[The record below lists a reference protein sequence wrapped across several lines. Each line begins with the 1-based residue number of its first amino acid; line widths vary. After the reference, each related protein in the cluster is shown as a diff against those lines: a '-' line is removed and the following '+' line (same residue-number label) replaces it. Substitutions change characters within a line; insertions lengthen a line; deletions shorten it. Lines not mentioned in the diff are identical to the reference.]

1 MKTAPVHGG
10 ARRKAA
16 FELPALL
23 SFSIPCFFGYCPVF
37 MGVLQ
42 LAVMEPSATLKVG
55 DLAPDFSLAAANS
68 ADVVSLNDTLRKGP
82 AIVEFLRGTW

>member
-1 MKTAPVHGG
+1 
-10 ARRKAA
+10 
-16 FELPALL
+16 
-23 SFSIPCFFGYCPVF
+23 

-55 DLAPDFSLAAANS
+55 DVAPEFSLAAANS
-68 ADVVSLNDTLRKGP
+68 ADVVSLNDTLRNGS